1 MAKAVHPQNACR
13 DDMPQGQFRPWTAA
27 GRPAARRRSPTR
39 RIGANRQISE
49 AGLRPRQDGPTAGRA
64 RATFPALSGIPIRT
78 ALSGSRPA
86 ASRNEG
92 WLPEPDLQ
100 PWPPTAAA
108 LWHRAARS
116 HACARPRA
124 RHPRNRGMEAARS
137 ARVPSAPMRK
147 IGTELRASECLPGR
161 PTATQG
167 MRIDRGPESA

>member
-13 DDMPQGQFRPWTAA
+13 DDMPRGQFRPWTAA

-49 AGLRPRQDGPTAGRA
+49 TGLRPRQDCPTAGRA

-86 ASRNEG
+86 ASRNKG

-100 PWPPTAAA
+100 LWPPTAAA
-108 LWHRAARS
+108 LRHRAARS
-116 HACARPRA
+116 HACARPRT
-124 RHPRNRGMEAARS
+124 RHGGRAFCAGPVGADAKDRHGAPGVRM
-137 ARVPSAPMRK
+137 PS
-147 IGTELRASECLPGR
+147 R
-161 PTATQG
+161 PTDSHAG
-167 MRIDRGPESA
+167 HAHWPRAGIRL